1 MNHSISGK
9 SFWLCLLS
17 CVLFVCAVFLVVG
30 CDKGNKDDGRSDAL
44 INEDIVKED
53 IFHDQGDI
61 YLSDFEPTD
70 SESVTVRLRL
80 RRGNAVSVAVEWTTD
95 LSASG
100 ETAEWQRVEMD
111 FEKADVNDYY
121 DYFIGTIP
129 AQKSAYRYHFVVRN
143 NKQTVYY
150 AGRDAEVAQKNANG
164 EYQNPFNGFSKDFL
178 LQVNF
183 STPDWSKGALWYSAM
198 PDSFYNGDPTNDKYG
213 GAISGTPWGAVHSGG
228 LGYFGGDF
236 QGLYEKID
244 YFKELN
250 CTALFINP
258 VWLANHNAGY
268 GFFDGTLIDSTFGNE
283 QMLKKLSSSLHENN
297 LRLMFD
303 GVFNYFVGNSKYVNS
318 SSLWPT
324 EGKAASDKNSDYY
337 NVFMRDGS
345 GNLITNQFGYVVDF
359 ASEDAQKLIYSSPDS
374 IMQYYVTA
382 CGVDGW
388 RLDSA
393 ILFVA
398 SDGRSGTQIIQ
409 DMRKYMKEVAP
420 DSLLCLENANEAGM
434 YTDYAADTYWNQ
446 RFLKAIEAF
455 MDGKVNKSTINLL
468 SSNLYEAVLGLP
480 RAVAHSSYNMLTN
493 HDMDRILYLMDGDVA
508 KAQSLY
514 LMVMTYM
521 GSPTIFYGEETGTLD
536 ADRFFVGM
544 NWDRSTWNYDIFNQ
558 IKALGQFRAENE
570 GLFKYGTLRSFGVDE
585 NNLLMKYQR
594 SYQGMNILVLLNP
607 AGKVRCGVEVDVHS
621 LEVKNGEKLYD
632 VLSGNSYVVQDGK
645 VKIEIM
651 PYGALLSNKKSQNW
665 AGKWQLSG
673 GEGEVKQIGENSF
686 QVSGNRSAALP
697 IYGNAILSLQ
707 SEGKITAFMRADN
720 ESGGAY
726 YGAEIEG
733 TKVTVKARET
743 KGGAE
748 KTVATLTVAKG
759 ETLSVVRSDDNTFY
773 VETSNGKQAS
783 SECYVEMSYEG
794 QCGFYGEG
802 TVRNVTAKTA
812 ESQKS
817 TQFEKGSDS
826 MMFTAGETA
835 KAVIADGKLTLKS
848 AESGVYRLTH
858 APMRDIT
865 VKTQMSGS
873 PKKDGDHMGVV
884 VWQNATDYL
893 FAGRANLG
901 GTVKIVF
908 GHVHEGTIQVQGSKD
923 DVAGELIFQLERTG
937 VNWAARYK
945 AIGGEEFIPIGT
957 HLIANYSDMYAGVV
971 NDGTSEASFEYFCFG
986 DAVNDGQ
993 SLSAHAGYGE
1003 LAFDAVNFGNYGLV
1017 SYKAV
1022 SGTWEI
1028 GNGGVTQKNADI
1040 EKAEYS
1046 TNQSLQYFRADFT
1059 VKFQLVNSDAAYVE
1073 FLFGA
1078 ASENCSV
1085 RLYPN
1090 GKLALQQGGIAVREV
1105 MLQNFDKTAATR
1117 LFIVYSDANVLTVM
1131 SGVQAKVEFSVTDFA
1146 ASGGN
1151 LKWIGSKAAFQIGS
1165 YQCQAYSDNYPIFGN
1180 ISAGNGEIYNPNAA
1194 MSLVSEGITDFILS
1208 FKLTQFQRSKPADDV
1223 YFAFILGG
1231 TVGKG
1236 EDSDNALVL
1245 GMTLAKELFVSI
1257 GGEKVV
1263 TRKLTDSLEIGSMVL
1278 TIVVQ
1283 DKDIRVFAGNE
1294 ATVSGTAA
1302 LEYTDSVVRG
1312 GAFTFESVNA
1322 RTKLSEVFLYG
1333 LKSEENAENVLKMR

>member
-1 MNHSISGK
+1 MNHSIPGK
-9 SFWLCLLS
+9 SIWLCLLS

-607 AGKVRCGVEVDVHS
+607 AGKVRSGVEVDVHS

-686 QVSGNRSAALP
+686 QVSGNRSAALS

-733 TKVTVKARET
+733 TKVTVKARES
-743 KGGAE
+743 KGGTE

-873 PKKDGDHMGVV
+873 PKKDGDYMGVT
-884 VWQNATDYL
+884 VWQSENNFI
-893 FAGRANLG
+893 FAGRAYVSG
-901 GTVKIVF
+901 SVKLVVGQSIN
-908 GHVHEGTIQVQGSKD
+908 GQATIFASID
-923 DVAGELIFQLERTG
+923 DVEGELVIQLERLGTY
-937 VNWAARYK
+937 WTARYK
-945 AIGGEEFIPIGT
+945 TPEETDFNLLAEG
-957 HLIANYSDMYAGVV
+957 LYCNFSDMNAGIV
-971 NDGTSEASFEYFCFG
+971 NYGSSEAVFEYFCFG
-986 DAVNDGQ
+986 NAVEDGQ
-993 SLSAHAGYGE
+993 SVSAHASYGDCNQTSSQSASYSLVQYKIEGGSWQMVNGGFLQNDETAEVTALKNNQGNFKGFRADYSVRIHKGDGNVALRFGADHALRLFPSGKVELLKGSAVLRTLQAGTLPDEPVRIMAIMTDRGILSVYFGTEMKLLLSERVEGYTSGPIFIEGIRVAYEIASMQFQAYTVAHDTAAVTEFVATLDIKSIQQTNILNKAEIGFVFGGSVGCGKNGAFFVGINSKQEAFVEYGGE
-1003 LAFDAVNFGNYGLV
+1003 KLASVDLGSSFKSNVFLTLVVSGGKILLFADHYTGGDSDTFANQPVLEYESDFAHGGLV
-1017 SYKAV
+1017 S
-1022 SGTWEI
+1022 
-1028 GNGGVTQKNADI
+1028 
-1040 EKAEYS
+1040 
-1046 TNQSLQYFRADFT
+1046 
-1059 VKFQLVNSDAAYVE
+1059 
-1073 FLFGA
+1073 LFSA
-1078 ASENCSV
+1078 
-1085 RLYPN
+1085 N
-1090 GKLALQQGGIAVREV
+1090 GKFEYR
-1105 MLQNFDKTAATR
+1105 NF
-1117 LFIVYSDANVLTVM
+1117 
-1131 SGVQAKVEFSVTDFA
+1131 KV
-1146 ASGGN
+1146 
-1151 LKWIGSKAAFQIGS
+1151 
-1165 YQCQAYSDNYPIFGN
+1165 
-1180 ISAGNGEIYNPNAA
+1180 
-1194 MSLVSEGITDFILS
+1194 
-1208 FKLTQFQRSKPADDV
+1208 
-1223 YFAFILGG
+1223 
-1231 TVGKG
+1231 
-1236 EDSDNALVL
+1236 
-1245 GMTLAKELFVSI
+1245 
-1257 GGEKVV
+1257 
-1263 TRKLTDSLEIGSMVL
+1263 
-1278 TIVVQ
+1278 
-1283 DKDIRVFAGNE
+1283 
-1294 ATVSGTAA
+1294 
-1302 LEYTDSVVRG
+1302 
-1312 GAFTFESVNA
+1312 
-1322 RTKLSEVFLYG
+1322 YG
-1333 LKSEENAENVLKMR
+1333 LRLGENYKDTAVFTDRTFS

>member
-1 MNHSISGK
+1 MQAKTKNIFLMILSVFLILCSCLLLGSCQKGGDSGK
-9 SFWLCLLS
+9 DVSRVDEPIATAELYH
-17 CVLFVCAVFLVVG
+17 
-30 CDKGNKDDGRSDAL
+30 
-44 INEDIVKED
+44 DIGAPYVSH
-53 IFHDQGDI
+53 I
-61 YLSDFEPTD
+61 EPTD
-70 SESVTVRLRL
+70 TDTVTMRLRL
-80 RRGNAVSVAVEWTTD
+80 LRGNAAEVILRYTCDLDKPAADCRWTNVSMQYE
-95 LSASG
+95 
-100 ETAEWQRVEMD
+100 R
-111 FEKADVNDYY
+111 ADVNGYY
-121 DYFIGTIP
+121 DYYIGEIP
-129 AQKSAYRYHFVVRN
+129 PQQSAYRYHFIVKN
-143 NKQTVYY
+143 NVESIVYN
-150 AGRDAEVAQKNANG
+150 AENTYKGDSV
-164 EYQNPFNGFSKDFL
+164 PDSLSSDFL
-178 LQVNF
+178 AQINF
-183 STPDWSKGALWYSAM
+183 STPDWSKGMLWYSAM
-198 PDSFYNGDPTNDKYG
+198 PDSFYNGETFSDKYG
-213 GAISGTPWGAVHSGG
+213 GSINQNIWGLTHSGG
-228 LGYFGGDF
+228 LDYFGGDLN
-236 QGLYEKID
+236 GLLQKID
-244 YFKELN
+244 YFDELN
-250 CTALFINP
+250 VNGLYVNP
-258 VWLANHNAGY
+258 IWLANHNAGY
-268 GFFDGTLIDSTFGNE
+268 GAMDLANLDSTFGSE
-283 QMLKKLSSSLHENN
+283 PMLTILTEKLHENN
-297 LRLMFD
+297 MKFMLD
-303 GVFNYFVGNSKYVNS
+303 GVFAFLTQASVYVNGENLWNTLPATDQS
-318 SSLWPT
+318 SP
-324 EGKAASDKNSDYY
+324 YY
-337 NVFMRDGS
+337 SVFMRDEN
-345 GNLITNQFGYVVDF
+345 GNIKSNQFGPIVDF
-359 ASEDAQKLIYSSPDS
+359 GKDAAQKLIYSSPDS
-374 IMQYYVTA
+374 VMQYYLQL
-382 CGVDGW
+382 GIDGW
-388 RLDSA
+388 RLDSSV
-393 ILFVA
+393 LF
-398 SDGRSGTQIIQ
+398 GGMNTNGTKIIQ

-420 DSLLCLENANEAGM
+420 DSLLCIENASASTM
-434 YTDYAADTYWNQ
+434 YTDYAADTYWSQ
-446 RFLKAIEAF
+446 EFLAGVRSFSAKEITAESLAA
-455 MDGKVNKSTINLL
+455 L
-468 SSNLYEAVLGLP
+468 SAKCYETVVRLP
-480 RAVAHSSYNMLTN
+480 RATGL
-493 HDMDRILYLMDGDVA
+493 
-508 KAQSLY
+508 SLY
-514 LMVMTYM
+514 TISADHDTMRLLDETSGNVEKAMAVHLLLMTYM
-521 GSPTIFYGEETGTLD
+521 GAPSLYYGEEIGMVSQFDHSFFD
-536 ADRFFVGM
+536 AM
-544 NWDRSTWNYDIFNQ
+544 NWDRSTWNYDIFHLY
-558 IKALGQFRAENE
+558 KALGQFRAENE
-570 GLFKYGTLRSFGVDE
+570 GLFKYGVLRDLGVDSD
-585 NNLLMKYQR
+585 NLLWKFQRNYQDTVI
-594 SYQGMNILVLLNP
+594 MTVLNP
-607 AGKVRCGVEVDVHS
+607 AGKVRSGVEVDVHS
-621 LEVKNGEKLYD
+621 LEVKNGEKLHD

-726 YGAEIEG
+726 YGAEIEE

-743 KGGAE
+743 KGGTE
-748 KTVATLTVAKG
+748 KTIATLTIAKG

-773 VETSNGKQAS
+773 VETGNGKQAS

-848 AESGVYRLTH
+848 AENGVYRLTH

-937 VNWAARYK
+937 VNWTARYK

-1003 LAFDAVNFGNYGLV
+1003 LAFDAVNIGNYGLV

-1165 YQCQAYSDNYPIFGN
+1165 YQCQAYSDNYPIFGDV
-1180 ISAGNGEIYNPNAA
+1180 SASNGEIYNPNAA

-1294 ATVSGTAA
+1294 ATVSSTAA
-1302 LEYTDSVVRG
+1302 LEYTDSIVRG